1 MKYWGEKLEEK
12 ISMLPDSP
20 GCYLMKNREGTVIYV
35 GKAVNLKNRV
45 RSYFRD
51 TAHTPKVEAMIS
63 HIDDFEILL
72 CETNLEALILECNL
86 IKHHK
91 PYYNILLKDD
101 KHYPYL
107 KVDLRQ
113 PYPRLE
119 ITRRME
125 RDGARYFGPYIGAN
139 AVRQVI
145 EAVRDVFP
153 LRSCRQTLP
162 PVRPKRPC
170 MNSDIGRCMAPC
182 AGKCTEAE
190 YADMMTGVLN
200 FLNGDYELVL
210 DKLQKEMEEA
220 AAAMRYEKAARIRDK
235 IRDVRGLMERQI
247 ALRTDSSEQD
257 LIAVAQDGLDA
268 MVQILYV
275 RGGRMI
281 GGDHFSLPREGG
293 EDPGE
298 VLAGFMIQYYENA
311 GLIPRNVLCQVLPEG
326 MAEQLEGWLRQKKGA
341 AVTVAEP
348 RRGEKHDLIILAAKN
363 AADALEKR
371 NARRTIREER
381 TAGAAGKLGEILG
394 MDRYPRRIEGYDIS
408 NTQGVQSV
416 AAMVVFIDGEPA
428 KKEYRHFR
436 IRTVEGAD
444 DFRSLYE
451 TLSRRYAHA
460 AREAESGEEG
470 KFTDLPD
477 LILIDGGPQQLRFAR
492 QAILDLGIEP
502 PAMFGLAEKMEEIWL
517 PEAEEPILLD
527 HRTPE
532 LQLVQRIRDEAHRFG
547 IIHHRTLRQKAS
559 IHSRLEEIP
568 GIGPAR
574 RKELLKA
581 FGSLKAIREADT
593 DALAGVKG
601 MNRTAAE
608 AVRAW
613 AEQTENG
620 KK

>member
-20 GCYLMKNREGTVIYV
+20 GCYLMKNRDGTVIYV

-45 RSYFRD
+45 KSYFRD
-51 TAHTPKVEAMIS
+51 TAHTPKVAAMIS

-72 CETNLEALILECNL
+72 CESNLEALILECNL

-107 KVDLRQ
+107 KVDLRE
-113 PYPRLE
+113 PFPRLE

-125 RDGARYFGPYIGAN
+125 KDGAKYFGPYIGAN

-153 LRSCRQTLP
+153 LRSCKQTLP
-162 PVRPKRPC
+162 PARPKRPC

-190 YADMMTGVLN
+190 YAEMMTGVVN
-200 FLNGDYELVL
+200 FLNGDYAPVL
-210 DKLQKEMEEA
+210 DKLRKDMGEA

-235 IRDVRGLMERQI
+235 IRDVEGMAERQI
-247 ALRTDSSEQD
+247 ALRTDRSEQD

-268 MVQILYV
+268 MIQILYV

-298 VLAGFMIQYYENA
+298 VLAGFMLQYYENA

-326 MAEQLEGWLRQKKGA
+326 MAEQLEDWLRQKKGA

-348 RRGEKHDLIILAAKN
+348 RRGEKHELIALAAKN

-371 NARRTIREER
+371 NARRTVHEER
-381 TAGAAGKLGEILG
+381 TVGAAEKLAEILG
-394 MDRYPRRIEGYDIS
+394 MDHYPRRIEGYDIS
-408 NTQGVQSV
+408 NTQGEQSV

-436 IRTVEGAD
+436 IKTVEGAN
-444 DFRSLYE
+444 DFASLYE
-451 TLSRRYAHA
+451 TLSRRYSHA
-460 AREAESGEEG
+460 VRETEEG
-470 KFTDLPD
+470 ENKFAELPD

-492 QAILDLGIEP
+492 QAILDLGLEP
-502 PAMFGLAEKMEEIWL
+502 PKMFGLAEKQEEIWL
-517 PEAEEPILLD
+517 PEAQEPILLD

-547 IIHHRTLRQKAS
+547 IIHHRALRGKAS

-581 FGSLKAIREADT
+581 FGSLKAIREAEPE
-593 DALAGVKG
+593 ALLRVKG
-601 MNRTAAE
+601 MNTPAVE
-608 AVRAW
+608 AVLQWR
-613 AEQTENG
+613 EQKE
-620 KK
+620 

>member
-1 MKYWGEKLEEK
+1 MKRWSEKLEEK
-12 ISMLPDSP
+12 IAMLPDSP
-20 GCYLMKNREGTVIYV
+20 GCYLMKNAGGTVIYV

-45 RSYFRD
+45 RSYFRI

-86 IKHHK
+86 IKHYR

-107 KVDLRQ
+107 KADLSQ
-113 PYPRLE
+113 PFPRLE
-119 ITRRME
+119 ITRRLE
-125 RDGARYFGPYIGAN
+125 KDGAKYFGPYIGAS

-153 LRSCRQTLP
+153 LRSCRQVLP
-162 PVRPKRPC
+162 PTRPKRPC
-170 MNSDIGRCMAPC
+170 MNYELGRCLAPC
-182 AGKCTEAE
+182 AGFCTREQ
-190 YADMMTGVLN
+190 YADLMAGVMN
-200 FLNGDYELVL
+200 FLNGDYESVL
-210 DKLQKEMEEA
+210 KKLRTEMEEA
-220 AAAMRYEKAARIRDK
+220 AAAMRYEKAAKIRDK
-235 IRDVRGLMERQI
+235 IRDVQGLMERQI
-247 ALRTDSSEQD
+247 ALQTDRSEQD
-257 LIAVAQDGLDA
+257 LIALAQDGLDA
-268 MVQILYV
+268 MVQVLYV

-281 GGDHFSLPREGG
+281 GGDHFVLAREGG

-311 GLIPRNVLCQVLPEG
+311 GLIPRNVLCQELPDG
-326 MAEQLEGWLRQKKGA
+326 MTEQLEGWLRQKKGS
-341 AVTVAEP
+341 AVTLATP
-348 RRGEKHDLIILAAKN
+348 RRGEKHDLIVLAAKN

-371 NARRTIREER
+371 NARRTIHEER
-381 TAGAAGKLGEILG
+381 TVGAAQKLAEAVGL
-394 MDRYPRRIEGYDIS
+394 DRFPRRIEGYDIS

-428 KKEYRHFR
+428 RKEYRHFR

-444 DFRSLYE
+444 DFASLYE
-451 TLSRRYAHA
+451 TLKRRYAHA
-460 AREAESGEEG
+460 LQEKESGEG
-470 KFTDLPD
+470 NRFSDLPD

-492 QAILDLGIEP
+492 QAILDLNLEP
-502 PAMFGLAEKMEEIWL
+502 PVMFGLAEKREEIWL
-517 PEAEEPILLD
+517 PGAEEPILLD
-527 HRTPE
+527 HSTPE
-532 LQLVQRIRDEAHRFG
+532 LQLAQRIRDEAHRFG
-547 IIHHRTLRQKAS
+547 IIHHRGLREKAS
-559 IHSRLEEIP
+559 LHSRLEDIP

-581 FGSLKAIREADT
+581 FGSLKAIREADLET
-593 DALAGVKG
+593 LAGVRG

-613 AEQTENG
+613 SQQG
-620 KK
+620 K